1 MARFSGALQLPP
13 GFPGPLTLGEANHH
27 IKSCGGNLALWGGGI
42 PLICSV
48 YQFLFYKYS
57 LTPWLISSYQSDST
71 ECRVGKKYTESV
83 LTNLYKT
90 VPVHDGQLPLR
101 PSSCEN
107 IQSN

>member
-1 MARFSGALQLPP
+1 MTFGDMTKFSGALQLTL
-13 GFPGPLTLGEANHH
+13 GFLGPLTLGEANHH

-57 LTPWLISSYQSDST
+57 LPPRLISSYQSDST

-83 LTNLYKT
+83 LTNCT
-90 VPVHDGQLPLR
+90 
-101 PSSCEN
+101 N
-107 IQSN
+107 QSQCMTASYP